1 MPTLLGLGLWSD
13 IVDLTN
19 SATHAPR
26 PYISNVLY
34 TMVVEVIREPPSWV
48 SVWNS

>member
-19 SATHAPR
+19 SATHAPMV
-26 PYISNVLY
+26 YIGNALH
-34 TMVVEVIREPPSWV
+34 TTLVEVICNPLSHR
-48 SVWNS
+48 